1 MELKQDVAH
10 GTWDYPFQVHHTE
23 LSDGLY
29 LYPHVHNEF
38 EITCI
43 TKGHGIFY
51 INNRE
56 YPIKEGDILFV
67 PSDNIH
73 LANKILNTPSSFFSI
88 VFSPDCFCASTQS
101 HIYTK
106 YIAPVMDGRVLFVPH
121 LDNSVSWYNTAW
133 ELVKEIEAT
142 AAEADNELLC
152 QSSLMKLWHLFFS
165 HSTEGNASPNIDS
178 LRLKTAIDYMHTHF
192 AEQITVHDL
201 AKLSHMSEGHFSRT
215 FKVYMKISPV
225 NYLIQ
230 LRIDKS
236 INLLQKSDLSI
247 GEIALN
253 CGFNDFSYFCK
264 IFRKKMNCSPHDVRD
279 KAKKFL

>member
-1 MELKQDVAH
+1 
-10 GTWDYPFQVHHTE
+10 
-23 LSDGLY
+23 
-29 LYPHVHNEF
+29 
-38 EITCI
+38 
-43 TKGHGIFY
+43 
-51 INNRE
+51 
-56 YPIKEGDILFV
+56 
-67 PSDNIH
+67 
-73 LANKILNTPSSFFSI
+73 
-88 VFSPDCFCASTQS
+88 
-101 HIYTK
+101 
-106 YIAPVMDGRVLFVPH
+106 MDGRVLFVPH

-152 QSSLMKLWHLFFS
+152 QSSLMKLWLLFFS